1 MITCDCQRRK
11 EEVRCNSRAFA
22 PDAPGRHNALKCDE
36 ECARLERNRGLAAA
50 LHIPDDHLDEHVPY
64 STTTLKMYLEDVAWA
79 HKQEEVLRVFAVDED
94 EKRLRLPP
102 MKRRQRGFIHSIS
115 EDFGFDSESLD
126 PEPHRHVL
134 LFKTPKFV
142 AAPMKTLAQAARIKR
157 AALAIAAPV
166 VTVPERKAD
175 EFRNDYNGFLL
186 TKPRFALTEEE
197 LRPVLAKAAPTTTL
211 DVVFLAAE
219 DAIAL
224 LPSKSWETPEQLTTL
239 LTSLQPTLAAEIE
252 KNGMAA
258 SLSLCL
264 FERTWTDVKIIHQQ
278 GKQDSASTNGWSQ
291 VAARRSAPMTA
302 PQVKAVGQ
310 RPVYTVLG
318 SRLAEAKKQKEA
330 EIKRKKL
337 EAENLADSWEDE
349 VEKETDDVMGEK
361 EAEREGVEDAVA
373 AAEAA

>member
-1 MITCDCQRRK
+1 M
-11 EEVRCNSRAFA
+11 RCNARASA
-22 PDAPGRHNALKCDE
+22 PDIPDRHNSLKCDT

-79 HKQEEVLRVFAVDED
+79 HKQEEVLRVFAGDD
-94 EKRLRLPP
+94 QEKRLRLPP
-102 MKRRQRGFIHSIS
+102 MKARQRGFIHSIS
-115 EDFGFDSESLD
+115 EDFGFDSESID

-157 AALAIAAPV
+157 GALVVPAPV
-166 VTVPERKAD
+166 TAVPERKAD
-175 EFRNDYNGFLL
+175 EVKNDYNGFLL

-197 LRPVLAKAAPTTTL
+197 LKPHLAKVAGTTEL
-211 DVVFLAAE
+211 DVVFLTAE
-219 DAIAL
+219 DSIAL
-224 LPSKSWETPEQLTTL
+224 LPSKSWEAAEQLTTL
-239 LTSLQPTLAAEIE
+239 LESLQPALTAEIVE
-252 KNGMAA
+252 HNLAM

-264 FERTWTDVKIIHQQ
+264 FERSWTNIKIIHQQ
-278 GKQDSASTNGWSQ
+278 GKQETTNANGWSQ
-291 VAARRSAPMTA
+291 VAARRSAPIQA
-302 PQVKAVGQ
+302 SQPKAIGE

-318 SRLAEAKKQKEA
+318 SRLAEAKKQREA

-337 EAENLADSWEDE
+337 EAENVLDSWEDE
-349 VEKETDDVMGEK
+349 VENDMDADVGEMTVDSSSRK
-361 EAEREGVEDAVA
+361 GSVDEAVV